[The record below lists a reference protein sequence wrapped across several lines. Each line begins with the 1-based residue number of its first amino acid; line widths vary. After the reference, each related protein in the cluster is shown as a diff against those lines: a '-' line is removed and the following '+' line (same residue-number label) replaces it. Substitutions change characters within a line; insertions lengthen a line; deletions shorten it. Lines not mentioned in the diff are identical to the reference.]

1 MHYIKDEA
9 RYQELKAQGEQL
21 EELLQSAEH
30 SEQEKQLALM
40 EYLNLLNSERA
51 AELGV
56 SFTERMLERVSSA
69 MEAHPTADAAVDQ
82 LYTCL
87 LLQQFHAMQFDTWRS
102 HPAIENCRNAL
113 TLLEAEGRWSDCL
126 RYCQDTADTYAD
138 AHFWPEAL
146 EYAKLGHNCVRELLK
161 QGVKVLENGE
171 LLDLRDSAYSILA
184 SAMNTAEGVTREIE
198 AELQADIVAEDYAAV
213 LAEAREAKESE
224 PDFDPVEL
232 TPEYLAIRYELEE
245 KIDEALEHERGY
257 YDFCKEYWMA
267 KRMILRSEYGIRWK
281 SPAALNPNEEFH

>member
-1 MHYIKDEA
+1 MHYIKDETQYEA
-9 RYQELKAQGEQL
+9 LKKQGEEL
-21 EELLQSAEH
+21 EALLQSAEH
-30 SEQEKQLALM
+30 SEQEKQRALM
-40 EYLNLLNSERA
+40 DYLNLLNSERA

-56 SFTERMLERVSSA
+56 AFTERMLERVSSA
-69 MEAHPTADAAVDQ
+69 MEAHPTADVAVDM

-87 LLQQFHAMQFDTWRS
+87 LLQQFHAMQFDSWRS
-102 HPAIENCRNAL
+102 HPAIESCRNAL
-113 TLLEAEGRWSDCL
+113 RLLEAEGRWSDCL
-126 RYCQDTADTYAD
+126 RYCQDTAETYAE

-146 EYAKLGHNCVRELLK
+146 EYARLGHNCVRELLK
-161 QGVKVLENGE
+161 QDVTVLENGE

-184 SAMNTAEGVTREIE
+184 SAMNTAEGITPEIA
-198 AELQADIVAEDYAAV
+198 AELQADIGAEDYAAV
-213 LAEAREAKESE
+213 VAEAKESQESE
-224 PDFDPVEL
+224 PEYDPVEL

-267 KRMILRSEYGIRWK
+267 KRMILRSDYGIRWK